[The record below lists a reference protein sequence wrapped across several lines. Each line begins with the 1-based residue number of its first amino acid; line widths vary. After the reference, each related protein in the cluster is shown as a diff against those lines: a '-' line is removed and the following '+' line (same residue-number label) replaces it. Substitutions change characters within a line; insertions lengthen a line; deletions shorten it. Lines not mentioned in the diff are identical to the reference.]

1 MGSFTSMGAQTPPW
15 MEGGCMVLAKNKQLV
30 KDENMRKPPVNVLS
44 RNGYSNLLDID
55 SMFD

>member
-1 MGSFTSMGAQTPPW
+1 MGAQTPPW